1 MKRYLLAF
9 SLLASFFLLT
19 SSTNKIDLSILFNF
33 RGGDPILP
41 NQPFDYKNIEFPE
54 HVIQEVGQQSTGS
67 FDPSTITNNISNHE
81 ATLGRVLFVDKILSA
96 DNSLSCASCHKQE
109 FAFAE
114 NVALSEGF
122 EGALATRKNPN
133 LNEGV

>member
-54 HVIQEVGQQSTGS
+54 HVIQEVGQ
-67 FDPSTITNNISNHE
+67 
-81 ATLGRVLFVDKILSA
+81 
-96 DNSLSCASCHKQE
+96 
-109 FAFAE
+109 
-114 NVALSEGF
+114 
-122 EGALATRKNPN
+122 
-133 LNEGV
+133 